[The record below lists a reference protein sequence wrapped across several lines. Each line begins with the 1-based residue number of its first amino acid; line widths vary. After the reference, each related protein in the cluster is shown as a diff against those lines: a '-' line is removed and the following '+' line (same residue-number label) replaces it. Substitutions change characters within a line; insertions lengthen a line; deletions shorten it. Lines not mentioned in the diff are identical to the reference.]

1 MESQG
6 ENNNPTKILLET
18 KKHIIKRNIYIY
30 WCNFDEINAIKMYK
44 SKLYILYMANQKK
57 NK

>member
-18 KKHIIKRNIYIY
+18 KNTLLREIYIY
-30 WCNFDEINAIKMYK
+30 IGV
-44 SKLYILYMANQKK
+44 ILMK
-57 NK
+57 